1 MTPCICTYVYRKS
14 KKCYKH
20 VFIHIDNKCYLQIF
34 KNANLQQQKK
44 KRKESNNIN
53 YRIQFQS
60 QVDRE

>member
-44 KRKESNNIN
+44 KEKKATT
-53 YRIQFQS
+53 
-60 QVDRE
+60 